1 MRGGALRLEFERP
14 SRSWDLRLWSSTG
27 YIPTL
32 CDDVTFRSGYSRVE
46 VQARARGRLSVWPAL
61 GGRTCARLNGHWGVY
76 TNNRACRA
84 CTLKCTLDCRFRQA
98 AVSGGAA
105 DAGPGAPR
113 PGAAR
118 PLHLWASRADPRAR
132 VLRRIRSSTCSA
144 VHPVRLHVPLS
155 TQTSYIE
162 SSHPHR
168 WSGESGDI
176 DRDTP

>member
-118 PLHLWASRADPRAR
+118 PLHLWADPRAR